1 MSTFTRAH
9 RRSSPKNSTITAG
22 GRKLEA
28 PINPMQPQILAD
40 APRCLARTRSGRPCQ
55 APAVRGKRRC
65 RMHGGTNPGAPKG
78 NRNAVK
84 HGMRTA
90 EHLALVRALRA
101 MLMSMTG

>member
-1 MSTFTRAH
+1 
-9 RRSSPKNSTITAG
+9 
-22 GRKLEA
+22 
-28 PINPMQPQILAD
+28 
-40 APRCLARTRSGRPCQ
+40 
-55 APAVRGKRRC
+55 
-65 RMHGGTNPGAPKG
+65 MHGGTNPGAPKG